1 MIDYD
6 VWKWSREKFREREGE
21 TRERQRDR
29 DRQRQTDRDREII
42 YCNAAKRYKINYVA
56 YLLQCCSRYKI
67 KSLNHYNT
75 AQCTKLIMSLIST
88 ALSRVKVFKRDRQ
101 TDRDTQRDVT

>member
-1 MIDYD
+1 MSGSG
-6 VWKWSREKFREREGE
+6 VERNLERGRERLERDRE
-21 TRERQRDR
+21 TETDR
-29 DRQRQTDRDREII
+29 DRQIETERSFTATLLKDI
-42 YCNAAKRYKINYVA
+42 KINYVA